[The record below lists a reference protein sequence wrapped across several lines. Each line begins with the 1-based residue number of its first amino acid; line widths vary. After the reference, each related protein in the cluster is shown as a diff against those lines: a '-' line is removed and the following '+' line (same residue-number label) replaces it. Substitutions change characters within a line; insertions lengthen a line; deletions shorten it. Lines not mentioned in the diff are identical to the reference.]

1 MHMIISINVEK
12 VSDKIKHSHDKNAQQ
27 TRNTREFQHD
37 KGQLLKKHNHNTQR
51 WKTKSFPP

>member
-1 MHMIISINVEK
+1 MIISINVEK

-27 TRNTREFQHD
+27 TRNTRELQHD

-51 WKTKSFPP
+51 